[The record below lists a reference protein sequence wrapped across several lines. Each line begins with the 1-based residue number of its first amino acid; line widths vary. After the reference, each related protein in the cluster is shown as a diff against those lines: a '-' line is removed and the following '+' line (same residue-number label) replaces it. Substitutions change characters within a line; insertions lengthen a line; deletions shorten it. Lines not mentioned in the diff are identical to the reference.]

1 MFLKIR
7 PILVLIFCFNFKVVI
22 IGQNVKDSI
31 LPFPLIKVSLAVQI
45 PEGDLKNYFGVNS
58 NIGCSFGLK
67 NKKNQTLEFSYNF
80 IHSKNVKFTE
90 VIDHLIN
97 SQGWIINQHGEQNLF
112 VLYQRGGIVSADIGK
127 ILPILGPNPNSGIHL
142 KAGFGFMYHKIR
154 IENEQNL
161 IPQLQPEYHKY
172 YDRFTLGGSV
182 KEYVGYHH
190 MSNNNLVNFSIGLEC
205 IQGFTRGMRDYQI
218 DLMGP
223 YHDQR
228 IDIYIGLR
236 AGWIFPVFRKA
247 PDEYYYN

>member
-1 MFLKIR
+1 M
-7 PILVLIFCFNFKVVI
+7 
-22 IGQNVKDSI
+22 
-31 LPFPLIKVSLAVQI
+31 
-45 PEGDLKNYFGVNS
+45 
-58 NIGCSFGLK
+58 
-67 NKKNQTLEFSYNF
+67 
-80 IHSKNVKFTE
+80 KFTE
-90 VIDHLIN
+90 VIDHLLN

-112 VLYQRGGIVSADIGK
+112 VLYQRGGIVSTDIGK
-127 ILPILGPNPNSGIHL
+127 ILPILGPNPNSGVHL
-142 KAGFGFMYHKIR
+142 KVGFGFMYHKIR

-161 IPQLQPEYHKY
+161 IPQLQTEYLKY

-190 MSNNNLVNFSIGLEC
+190 MSNNNLVNFSVGLEC